1 MLLIIYTMKITI
13 NTLNSRRHDLK
24 NGEKVLLEITAKKIS
39 GNEASELY
47 KSLIKP
53 DIDTLM
59 KSTSRAKNK
68 RENIL
73 NVLNKK
79 IGFLDGVY
87 FNYSDKLS
95 ESEEI
100 IEERK

>member
-1 MLLIIYTMKITI
+1 
-13 NTLNSRRHDLK
+13 
-24 NGEKVLLEITAKKIS
+24 
-39 GNEASELY
+39 
-47 KSLIKP
+47 
-53 DIDTLM
+53 M

>member
-1 MLLIIYTMKITI
+1 MKIII
-13 NTLNSRRHDLK
+13 NTVNSRRHDLK

-39 GNEASELY
+39 ENEARELY

-79 IGFLDGVY
+79 NCVFRWCL
-87 FNYSDKLS
+87 F
-95 ESEEI
+95 
-100 IEERK
+100 

>member
-1 MLLIIYTMKITI
+1 MLLIIYTMKIII
-13 NTLNSRRHDLK
+13 NTVNSRRHDLK

-39 GNEASELY
+39 ENEARELY

-79 IGFLDGVY
+79 NWVFRWFL
-87 FNYSDKLS
+87 F
-95 ESEEI
+95 
-100 IEERK
+100 

>member
-1 MLLIIYTMKITI
+1 MKIII
-13 NTLNSRRHDLK
+13 NTVNSRRHDLK
-24 NGEKVLLEITAKKIS
+24 NREKVLLEITAKKIS
-39 GNEASELY
+39 ENEARELY

-79 IGFLDGVY
+79 NWVFRWCL
-87 FNYSDKLS
+87 F
-95 ESEEI
+95 
-100 IEERK
+100 

>member
-39 GNEASELY
+39 ENEASELY

-59 KSTSRAKNK
+59 KSTSRARNK

-79 IGFLDGVY
+79 IGCLDGAY

>member
-1 MLLIIYTMKITI
+1 MKIII
-13 NTLNSRRHDLK
+13 NTVNSRRHDLK

-39 GNEASELY
+39 ENEARKLY

-79 IGFLDGVY
+79 NWVFRWCL
-87 FNYSDKLS
+87 F
-95 ESEEI
+95 
-100 IEERK
+100 